1 MPGGYRL
8 IAFLILAPLGAVV
21 LFSPDLARTV
31 AGFKPFGEVDPG
43 KIDEPASVDDR
54 DAPRFLAE
62 RNRVEVEVP
71 REMTLQELL
80 RLYQIDF
87 PHVRRQIAEQEGAES
102 LADDT
107 VLAAGRRYVV
117 PPPPP
122 AEEPP

>member
-1 MPGGYRL
+1 MPATTRL
-8 IAFLILAPLGAVV
+8 IAFLIPAVLGAVF
-21 LFSPDLARTV
+21 LFWPDLAHTV

-71 REMTLQELL
+71 REMTVQDLL

-87 PHVRRQIAEQEGAES
+87 PHVRRQIAEQEGVET
-102 LADDT
+102 LADDA
-107 VLAAGRRYVV
+107 VLAAGRRYVLTLT
-117 PPPPP
+117 PP
-122 AEEPP
+122 AEDPL